1 MAFRVACIATP
12 LALHVVTAR
21 LSSLSTELTLD
32 PQSTTPPST
41 SASNQKRLDV
51 LVETMKSFFP
61 QYHGVE
67 WIKETARYVANLAQ
81 NDTQFLWRGGQV
93 PITDWSQILAT
104 HPTWYLRMSW
114 TVDLCIRKGR
124 LPEGHDFPAWFRG
137 QLSTW
142 QEQQSQSTS
151 SGTDSP
157 STIVPSRNWN
167 CDVDQT
173 TSSVPRL
180 TEFMPLGPPS
190 AEQSNNTRSHGDR
203 YGDGTSAISED
214 WMSYERLLT
223 GGGSPD
229 VDLGGLDWA
238 LFGAMRGQTHNADKT
253 WDEDLWGTL

>member
-1 MAFRVACIATP
+1 
-12 LALHVVTAR
+12 
-21 LSSLSTELTLD
+21 
-32 PQSTTPPST
+32 
-41 SASNQKRLDV
+41 
-51 LVETMKSFFP
+51 MKSFFP

-67 WIKETARYVANLAQ
+67 WIKETARHVANLAQ

-93 PITDWSQILAT
+93 PVTDWSQILAT
-104 HPTWYLRMSW
+104 HPTWYLRISW
-114 TVDLCIRKGR
+114 TVDLCISKGR

-151 SGTDSP
+151 LGTNSP
-157 STIVPSRNWN
+157 TMIVSSRN
-167 CDVDQT
+167 CDVDQIT
-173 TSSVPRL
+173 DFVPGL
-180 TEFMPLGPPS
+180 TEFMPREPHS
-190 AEQSNNTRSHGDR
+190 AEQSNNTGSRRDR

-238 LFGAMRGQTHNADKT
+238 LFGTLQGQTHNTDKT